1 MSLQCRDRCIERE
14 GNTYRKNKEFNPVN
28 NCCEILVIGL
38 SSRILTKHITNIS
51 SVRDSCEIKPR
62 KNKRPVMDLP
72 PHTPALLSVCP
83 NLLALSFLRVFPPP
97 CGWDGPFLQKLA
109 PPLSKSTLMV
119 FSPASTSPWTYR
131 PKFYP
136 LPVDSGVPH
145 QLLLY
150 IY

>member
-1 MSLQCRDRCIERE
+1 MQRRDRCIERE

-51 SVRDSCEIKPR
+51 SVRDSCEIKTR

-72 PHTPALLSVCP
+72 PPTPALLSVCP
-83 NLLALSFLRVFPPP
+83 HLLALSSPRVFPPP

-109 PPLSKSTLMV
+109 PALSSKSILMV
-119 FSPASTSPWTYR
+119 FFPASTSPWTYR

-136 LPVDSGVPH
+136 SPMDTWVPH
-145 QLLLY
+145 QLLLS